1 LRTSPSK
8 ELLRPKKLTDNM
20 RNSKQEWKLLLGSW
34 NVGPAAQL
42 EHARRYTGCYP
53 QRFEGWIAK
62 ADALWMLT
70 RFKEAK
76 AALRIAQRL
85 IPEDRRAEIWEQW
98 GHLYRRMNDFK
109 RAENAFRR
117 AVQARPSTRRH
128 ILLGAT
134 LARQGKLAAAETQ
147 HRAAIREATPRE
159 PIDEAHL
166 NLALILRAKERYEE
180 AIKSLRTALRISPQ
194 YEEAS
199 EVLRDVRRAK
209 ALKSAKKPLRP
220 NNRARKNAT
229 SMAHSRTRRER
240 QW

>member
-1 LRTSPSK
+1 
-8 ELLRPKKLTDNM
+8 M
-20 RNSKQEWKLLLGSW
+20 RNLKQEWKLLLGSW

-42 EHARRYTGCYP
+42 EHARRYTARHP
-53 QRFEGWIAK
+53 QGFEGWIAK

-76 AALRIAQRL
+76 SALRVAQRL
-85 IPEDRRAEIWEQW
+85 IPEDRRAELWEQW
-98 GHLYRRMNDFK
+98 GYLYRRMNDFK
-109 RAENAFRR
+109 RAEQAFRR
-117 AVQARPSTRRH
+117 AVQERPSTRRY

-134 LARQGKLAAAETQ
+134 LARQGKLAAAERQ

-166 NLALILRAKERYEE
+166 NLALVLRANERYEE
-180 AIKSLRTALRISPQ
+180 AIKSLRAALRISPQ

-209 ALKSAKKPLRP
+209 ALRVPKKPLQP
-220 NNRARKNAT
+220 NHRTRKKATPMAQSRRAR
-229 SMAHSRTRRER
+229 R
-240 QW
+240 

>member
-1 LRTSPSK
+1 
-8 ELLRPKKLTDNM
+8 M

-42 EHARRYTGCYP
+42 EHARRYTALYP
-53 QRFEGWIAK
+53 QKFEGWIAK

-76 AALRIAQRL
+76 AALRVAQRL
-85 IPEDRRAEIWEQW
+85 IPEDRRAELWEQW
-98 GHLYRRMNDFK
+98 GYLYRRMNDFK
-109 RAENAFRR
+109 RAEKAFRR
-117 AVQARPSTRRH
+117 AVQERPSTRRY

-134 LARQGKLAAAETQ
+134 LARQGKLAAAERQ

-166 NLALILRAKERYEE
+166 NLALLLRANERYEE
-180 AIKSLRTALRISPQ
+180 AITSLRTALRISPH

-209 ALKSAKKPLRP
+209 ALKVTKKPLLPR
-220 NNRARKNAT
+220 N
-229 SMAHSRTRRER
+229 RTRKKVRPAAASR
-240 QW
+240 AARR